1 MFKRIAGVFVARSIP
16 AVGVIVLTLLAPMVL
31 AVESAAVF
39 LTGMTLLYLLGIISR
54 CGLDVYLLK
63 HSASRLRDEIK
74 VVDRADLMCFLLG
87 LSFSSF
93 LLLGYLLAEF
103 CLEMAPAYAWVFY
116 ALPAFSCQGILAS
129 FLKATGDEL
138 YGSLAEPSVSALLA
152 VVIFFAFRMVGV
164 TDLGVAYTYAAWFV
178 FLLTL
183 SCVAWTRS
191 FVAAV
196 EVDLK
201 RGLVESWV
209 FLLNQISS
217 YFTQW
222 YPLFL
227 LGAMDKKLVVYYA
240 VANRMATVIS
250 FVGVTIDSFAAPRF
264 SNYWKLGDLA
274 ALNCF
279 KYKVARLALMG
290 AILCFVCVGVAA
302 YFYGQ
307 FQGFEFAY
315 TMMAL
320 TLTGSYAAAIGLG
333 PNGFY
338 LAMRDES
345 NYVTWVSFSICALVF
360 GASTA
365 LFFLGVSWG
374 MVLIVGSAV
383 LLRAYIFYRKAYLVT

>member
-31 AVESAAVF
+31 AVERAAVF

-74 VVDRADLMCFLLG
+74 VIDRTDLMCFVLG

-103 CLEMAPAYAWVFY
+103 CFEMASAYAWVFY

-138 YGSLAEPSVSALLA
+138 YGSLAEPSVSSLLA
-152 VVIFFAFRMVGV
+152 VVIFFAFKMLGV
-164 TDLGVAYTYAAWFV
+164 IDLGVAYSYAVWFV

-183 SCVAWTRS
+183 GCVAWARS
-191 FVAAV
+191 FVAALD
-196 EVDLK
+196 VDLK
-201 RGLVESWV
+201 KGLIESWV
-209 FLLNQISS
+209 FLLNQLSS

-240 VANRMATVIS
+240 VANRMATIIS

-264 SNYWKLGDLA
+264 SNYWKRGDLV
-274 ALNCF
+274 ALNSF
-279 KYKVARLALMG
+279 KCKVANLALVG
-290 AILCFVCVGVAA
+290 ATLCFVFVGVVA

-307 FQGFEFAY
+307 LQGFEVTY
-315 TMMAL
+315 TMMVL
-320 TLTGSYAAAIGLG
+320 TLTASYAAAIGFG

-338 LAMRDES
+338 LMMRDES
-345 NYVTWVSFSICALVF
+345 NYVTWVSASVCALVF
-360 GASTA
+360 GVSTA
-365 LFFLGVSWG
+365 LFFLNVSWG
-374 MVLIVGSAV
+374 MVVIVGGAV
-383 LLRAYIFYRKAYLVT
+383 LLRSYVFYRKANLVA